1 MSLTEQLNA
10 AMKEAMKAKDSLR
23 LGTIRMIRSAIQ
35 NREIEEKGALDDQAV
50 IGVLSTLA
58 KQRRDSIDAFRD
70 SARTDLAE
78 KEERELEVI
87 QEFLPQ
93 QLDEAQIEAII
104 EEAVAQT
111 GAESPRDMGK
121 VMKIVVPRTTGRAD
135 GRLVSEKVKERLS
148 R

>member
-1 MSLTEQLNA
+1 MSLSEQLNG

-23 LGTIRMIRSAIQ
+23 LGAIRMIRSAIQ

-58 KQRRDSIDAFRD
+58 KQRRDSIEAFRD
-70 SARTDLAE
+70 SGRTDLAE

-135 GRLVSEKVKERLS
+135 GRLVSEKVKQRLN

>member
-1 MSLTEQLNA
+1 MSLTEQLNG

-70 SARTDLAE
+70 SGRTDLAE

-135 GRLVSEKVKERLS
+135 GRLVSEKVKQRLS

>member
-23 LGTIRMIRSAIQ
+23 LGAIRLIRSAIQ

-70 SARTDLAE
+70 SGRTDLAE
-78 KEERELEVI
+78 KEQRELAVI

>member
-23 LGTIRMIRSAIQ
+23 LGAIRLIRSAIQ

-70 SARTDLAE
+70 SGRTDLAE
-78 KEERELEVI
+78 KEQRELEVI

-135 GRLVSEKVKERLS
+135 GRLVSEKVKQRLN

>member
-23 LGTIRMIRSAIQ
+23 LGAIRLIRSAIQ

-70 SARTDLAE
+70 SGRTDLAE
-78 KEERELEVI
+78 KEQRELEVI

>member
-1 MSLTEQLNA
+1 MSLTEQLNG
-10 AMKEAMKAKDSLR
+10 AMKEAMKARDSLR

-70 SARTDLAE
+70 SGRTDLAE

-135 GRLVSEKVKERLS
+135 GRLVSEKVKQRLS

>member
-23 LGTIRMIRSAIQ
+23 LGAIRMIRSAIQ
-35 NREIEEKGALDDQAV
+35 NREIEEKGSLDDQAV

-58 KQRRDSIDAFRD
+58 KQRRDSIDAFRE
-70 SARTDLAE
+70 SGRTDLAE
-78 KEERELEVI
+78 KEERELQVI

-93 QLDEAQIEAII
+93 QLDEAQIDAII

>member
-10 AMKEAMKAKDSLR
+10 AMKEAMKARDSLR

-70 SARTDLAE
+70 SGRTDLAE

-135 GRLVSEKVKERLS
+135 GRLVSEKVKQRLS